1 MPSSALAPS
10 LWETVKCDFKS
21 LFPEDVF
28 QMWFEPVVCLETSP
42 DAMTLGVP
50 NDFAAIWIH
59 DNYLDLITQRLRLTA
74 GRVVNVTLRKID
86 SAPRAGAAATATHG
100 PNGRGSSDHGHA
112 SRIKAAAPKRTARYD
127 DRGPAAGTLNP
138 RNTFETFVVGSNNQM
153 AHAASMA
160 VAQAPAQAYNPLF
173 LYGDTGLGKTHLMH
187 AIGHAI
193 IRHNPEARVAY
204 LSTEKFTN
212 EFIQGLQE
220 NSLTRFRQRYRH
232 ADVLLLD
239 DVQFLAGKERI
250 QEEFFHTFNDLFE
263 SGKHIVLT
271 SDRRA
276 SEIQKL
282 EARLVS
288 RFEWGLPADIQAPD
302 FETRLAILRTR
313 AAQQSSGR
321 GLLNSSLGV
330 QAGQA
335 ALYDAAMPMAT
346 QDAST
351 YADSAK
357 TNAGERNTNSR
368 FNADAVNDAGQ
379 FNANAANTRNN
390 GMFTAATGIFN
401 DREDR
406 TFKAGENVLDRTFQ
420 TGERVAGQAFT
431 GSENA
436 LGRGHQTSLQNDAQA
451 FTGSE
456 NALGRGQQTSLQND
470 AQSFTAEQQSMQNV
484 FNAGENAKQNAWQAE
499 QTRLGRALSTSERV
513 ASEVFSVKQTAT
525 NFANQLAIMDKAN
538 GTALAGSYRNSMG
551 SIQKKYDDL
560 VTSINNGDGDAD
572 VKAKQ
577 IEDAG
582 KAFVSSQEFT
592 NNIFQMTPGWS
603 DEWET
608 LLATPT
614 SGGGG

>member
-1 MPSSALAPS
+1 MPAAQNPV
-10 LWETVKCDFKS
+10 TYN
-21 LFPEDVF
+21 
-28 QMWFEPVVCLETSP
+28 PVVTGGATTTTSP
-42 DAMTLGVP
+42 GMLGSWYQDTLTNPAPVSTYTGQQATTTDWKVNP
-50 NDFAAIWIH
+50 NQTVQGQVGGIIAA
-59 DNYLDLITQRLRLTA
+59 
-74 GRVVNVTLRKID
+74 D
-86 SAPRAGAAATATHG
+86 SPLMQQAA
-100 PNGRGSSDHGHA
+100 
-112 SRIKAAAPKRTARYD
+112 
-127 DRGPAAGTLNP
+127 
-138 RNTFETFVVGSNNQM
+138 
-153 AHAASMA
+153 
-160 VAQAPAQAYNPLF
+160 
-173 LYGDTGLGKTHLMH
+173 
-187 AIGHAI
+187 
-193 IRHNPEARVAY
+193 
-204 LSTEKFTN
+204 
-212 EFIQGLQE
+212 
-220 NSLTRFRQRYRH
+220 
-232 ADVLLLD
+232 
-239 DVQFLAGKERI
+239 
-250 QEEFFHTFNDLFE
+250 
-263 SGKHIVLT
+263 
-271 SDRRA
+271 
-276 SEIQKL
+276 
-282 EARLVS
+282 
-288 RFEWGLPADIQAPD
+288 
-302 FETRLAILRTR
+302 TR

-420 TGERVAGQAFT
+420 TGERVAGQQFKAGENVLDRTFQTGERVAGQQFKAGENVLDRTFQTGERVAGQAFT

-436 LGRGHQTSLQNDAQA
+436 LGRGHQTSLQNDAQAFTGSENALGRTFQTGERVAGQA